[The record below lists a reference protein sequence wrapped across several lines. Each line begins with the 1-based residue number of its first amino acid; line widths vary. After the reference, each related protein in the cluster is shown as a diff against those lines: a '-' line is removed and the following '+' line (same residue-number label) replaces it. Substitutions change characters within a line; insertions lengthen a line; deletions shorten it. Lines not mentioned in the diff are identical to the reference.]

1 MPSAKKQEIITFKV
15 DAALAEAMRRVP
27 NRSEFIRSAILMA
40 LHSVCPLCRGSGIL
54 TPEQRQHWNAFAANH
69 SLEECGECHVM
80 HIVCDE
86 VGDPAV
92 HR

>member
-1 MPSAKKQEIITFKV
+1 MSSGKKHEIITFKV
-15 DAALAEAMRRVP
+15 DTALANAMRRVS

-54 TPEQRQHWNAFAANH
+54 TSEQRQHWNAFAANH
-69 SLEECGECHVM
+69 SLEECGECHVV

-86 VGDPAV
+86 VSDPAV
-92 HR
+92 H